1 MFSDLIIR
9 ENVMLYEEIV
19 DRLCRLFIKLGIEN
33 NPVKIYETFI
43 YMYTNGYLSYN
54 SKFLE
59 DVPSRYINLELNGYI
74 KADIVGMMVMCGFG
88 VCRHTSDFLYH
99 IYSRLGYQCSQLFTY
114 HPLLHIEVDNKS
126 DKFLTNYEAQQ
137 YVDDATKDFDLFSKE
152 ERHYDRIYGKIV
164 VHVNYVPET
173 NMRLLNHTMNIVVD
187 KDGIVHIL
195 DTRYHCVGEKI
206 DKDILRMNYQGLMH
220 KDFIQ
225 SDVFFH
231 TYYGTDYTAGLE
243 LLNYNGNI
251 DKDVLNSILY
261 GNSCQK
267 EDKAYEEFQKENM
280 REYNRVADNIH
291 RLIKRI

>member
-1 MFSDLIIR
+1 
-9 ENVMLYEEIV
+9 
-19 DRLCRLFIKLGIEN
+19 
-33 NPVKIYETFI
+33 
-43 YMYTNGYLSYN
+43 
-54 SKFLE
+54 
-59 DVPSRYINLELNGYI
+59 
-74 KADIVGMMVMCGFG
+74 
-88 VCRHTSDFLYH
+88 
-99 IYSRLGYQCSQLFTY
+99 
-114 HPLLHIEVDNKS
+114 
-126 DKFLTNYEAQQ
+126 
-137 YVDDATKDFDLFSKE
+137 
-152 ERHYDRIYGKIV
+152 
-164 VHVNYVPET
+164 
-173 NMRLLNHTMNIVVD
+173 MRLLNHTMNIVVD

-291 RLIKRI
+291 RIIKRI